1 MFLLIDNFDS
11 FTFNLVQA
19 FQVLGAEPMVVRNNR
34 PELLELAH
42 SGEVER
48 VVISPGPGGPADSGL
63 CPAFLDQLNPQIPL
77 LGVCLGH
84 QILAA
89 HAGLEVDK
97 GPRVMHGKT
106 SPIEHTGDPLFEGI
120 SNPFEA
126 CRYHSLLVSGLT
138 REAPVVPTCTSREG
152 ELMGLRYPERPWM
165 GVQFHPESVLTPEG
179 DRILANFL
187 EFSR

>member
-19 FQVLGAEPMVVRNNR
+19 FQALGTDPVVLRNNR
-34 PELLELAH
+34 PELLELAA

-63 CPAFLDQLNPQIPL
+63 CLPFLRSLAAATPV

-89 HAGLEVDK
+89 HAGLVVGK

-106 SPIEHTGDPLFEGI
+106 SRVHHNGDPLFAGV

-126 CRYHSLLVSGLT
+126 CRYHSLLVSGLEKSPAVT
-138 REAPVVPTCTSREG
+138 RTCQSEDG
-152 ELMGLRYPERPWM
+152 DLMGLRYTDRPWM
-165 GVQFHPESVLTPEG
+165 GVQFHPESVLTPDG
-179 DRILANFL
+179 QRLLANFL
-187 EFSR
+187 AVSS

>member
-19 FQVLGAEPMVVRNNR
+19 FQVLGADPTVVRNNR
-34 PELLELAH
+34 SELLELAH
-42 SGEVER
+42 SKDLER

-63 CPAFLDQLNPQIPL
+63 CPTFLDQLAPEVPL

-89 HAGLEVDK
+89 HAGLVVGK

-106 SPIEHTGDPLFEGI
+106 SPIAHTEDPLFEGI

-126 CRYHSLLVSGLT
+126 CRYHSLLASGLT
-138 REAPVVPTCTSREG
+138 RAAPVVSTCTSQEG
-152 ELMGLRYPERPWM
+152 EIMGLRYPERPWM

-187 EFSR
+187 KFHR